1 MANPEHSGIQEQLQ
15 PLRGRSDPL
24 IRAVEQTA
32 DTVIITNRRGVIEY
46 VNPAFEET
54 TGYSANEALGRT
66 PSLLKSGL
74 HDEQFYKELWAL
86 ITAGKPFRGI
96 VINRKKSGQL
106 YWSAQTISSIKDENG
121 EITHFVSVLKDVTE
135 LRKQQEQ
142 EFHLQIAH
150 EVQERLNNTV
160 ASLPGFDI
168 AGTVCS
174 ATLTGGDYFDFIVQ
188 PDGCLCVA
196 VGDVSGHGFGA
207 ALVMAETRAYVRSY
221 ATLESDMGAIL
232 SRVNNALVTD
242 LAGGQYVTLL
252 LARLDPRNRLVEYAS
267 AGHIPCYLLRSSG
280 EIGHVMESTGPP
292 LGLFAS
298 SQFCSSPAIPLDY
311 GETLVLLTDGVTEA
325 ANNGEAQFGADRALE
340 FIKCHLQ
347 NSAAELVRGIHE
359 TVRAFTGGG
368 PPSDDITSVICKIS
382 LAAMQASA

>member
-1 MANPEHSGIQEQLQ
+1 MANPEHARIQERRQR
-15 PLRGRSDPL
+15 LRRRYDQL

-32 DTVIITNRRGVIEY
+32 DTVIITDRHGVIEY

-86 ITAGKPFRGI
+86 LMAGKPFRGI
-96 VINRKKSGQL
+96 IINRKKSGQL
-106 YWSAQTISSIKDENG
+106 YWSAHTISSMKGENG

-135 LRKQQEQ
+135 LRKQHEQ
-142 EFHLQIAH
+142 EFHLQLAH
-150 EVQERLNNTV
+150 EVQQRLNTAV

-168 AGTVCS
+168 AGTICS

-196 VGDVSGHGFGA
+196 IGDVSGHGFGA

-232 SRVNNALVTD
+232 SRVNNALVPD
-242 LAGGQYVTLL
+242 LGGGQHVTLMS
-252 LARLDPRNRLVEYAS
+252 ARLDPRNRLVEYAS
-267 AGHIPCYLLRSSG
+267 AGHIPCYLLRPSG
-280 EIGHVMESTGPP
+280 EIGYVMESTGLP
-292 LGLFAS
+292 LGLFAG
-298 SQFCSSPAIPLDY
+298 SQFCSSPAIPLEY
-311 GETLVLLTDGVTEA
+311 GEILVFFTDGVTEA
-325 ANNGEAQFGADRALE
+325 ANNDEAQFGVDRALE

-359 TVRAFTGGG
+359 TVRAFAGGG
-368 PPSDDITSVICKIS
+368 PPSDDITSVICKII
-382 LAAMQASA
+382 L

>member
-1 MANPEHSGIQEQLQ
+1 MAKPEHLGIQEQLQ
-15 PLRGRSDPL
+15 RLRGRYDRL

-32 DTVIITNRRGVIEY
+32 DTVIITNRQGVIEY

-54 TGYSANEALGRT
+54 AGYSANEVLGRT

-86 ITAGKPFRGI
+86 LAAGKPFRGTI
-96 VINRKKSGQL
+96 INRKKSGQL
-106 YWSAQTISSIKDENG
+106 YWAEQTISSMKDESG

-135 LRKQQEQ
+135 LRKQQQQ
-142 EFHLQIAH
+142 EFYLQIAH
-150 EVQERLNNTV
+150 EVQQRLNTTV

-168 AGTVCS
+168 AGTVCC
-174 ATLTGGDYFDFIVQ
+174 ATLTGGDYFDFIMQ
-188 PDGCLCVA
+188 PDGCLCIA
-196 VGDVSGHGFGA
+196 IGDVSGHGFGA

-242 LAGGQYVTLL
+242 LDGGQYVTLL
-252 LARLDPRNRLVEYAS
+252 LARLDPRNRLVRYAS
-267 AGHIPCYLLRSSG
+267 AGHIPCYLLRPSG

-292 LGLFAS
+292 SGLFAG
-298 SQFCSSPAIPLDY
+298 SQYCSSPAISLDY

-325 ANNGEAQFGADRALE
+325 ANNDEAQFGADKALE

-347 NSAAELVRGIHE
+347 NSAAELVRGIYE

-368 PPSDDITSVICKIS
+368 PPSDDITSVICKVS
-382 LAAMQASA
+382 LAAMEASA